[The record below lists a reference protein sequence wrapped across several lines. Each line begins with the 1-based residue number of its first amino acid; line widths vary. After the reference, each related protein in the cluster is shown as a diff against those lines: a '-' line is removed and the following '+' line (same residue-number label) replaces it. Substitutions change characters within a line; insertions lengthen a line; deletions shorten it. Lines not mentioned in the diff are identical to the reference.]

1 MNRAILLAALAL
13 TCLVGVQ
20 AGAASAQDVSG
31 LRIDRVD
38 VAGHPDVRVT
48 VSAPASGGD
57 DSFAIVEDGEDR
69 AFTVEDASSADLQV
83 VLLLDVTGSMGGGAL
98 DAAKDAA
105 IAFLEGLPDEA
116 NVAVVSYDTDAEV
129 VSGFDGTR
137 DEHVTAIEAL
147 EAAGE
152 TAMYDAV
159 VTALD
164 VFPATEDATRALVLL
179 TDGEDNAS
187 VTELDTVIDRL
198 SSSGVLLRG
207 VEYQTAYSETAGI
220 RAMAEATGGDV
231 VEADDPGA
239 LVGVYER
246 LAAELTNRYT
256 LSYGS
261 KAAGTVELTVELTSG
276 DETARAS
283 QRIELPAAPRV
294 TEDRVDEEPIEAV
307 VPPPSVEPAE
317 PSTRV
322 VTYTWLIVGALLF
335 FAGLAGMLVILF
347 SPRARRAQLA
357 GSAARI
363 SRGRGSAHELAGQVT
378 ALASRTL
385 EQRGYQRG
393 LNAALE
399 RAGIQLRPEEFV
411 VLVGSIVVTAFAVGL
426 ALSGSI
432 AGLVLAAL
440 VVIGARLYVSI
451 RRDRRQ
457 AKFSE
462 QLSDTLQLLAGSM
475 RAGYSLMQAID
486 AVAREADAPTSE
498 EFSRLVVETRLGR
511 STHEALD
518 AMAERMGGDDLR
530 WVTQAIEIHR
540 EVGGDLAEVLDNVS
554 GTIRERNQ
562 IRRQVQALSAEGRL
576 SGWVLLA
583 LPFGV
588 GGFIFLTNRPYLAEL
603 TASGLGWSMLAIGT
617 LLLLAGGL
625 WIRNLVKLQF

>member
-1 MNRAILLAALAL
+1 MKRPILLVALAL
-13 TCLVGVQ
+13 TSLLVVQ
-20 AGAASAQDVSG
+20 AGAAWAKDASS

-38 VAGHPDVRVT
+38 LDGHPDVRVT
-48 VSAPASGGD
+48 VSAPASD
-57 DSFAIVEDGEDR
+57 DDEEFAVTEDGR
-69 AFTVEDASSADLQV
+69 RRPFTVEHASSADLQV

-98 DAAKDAA
+98 DAAKGAA
-105 IAFLEGLPDEA
+105 IAFLDGLPDDVS
-116 NVAVVSYDTDAEV
+116 VAVVSYDTDAEV

-137 DEHVTAIEAL
+137 GQHVAAIERL
-147 EAAGE
+147 EAEGA

-159 VTALD
+159 VTSLD
-164 VFPATEDATRALVLL
+164 VFPGSEDATRAMVLL

-187 VTELDTVIDRL
+187 TTELDAAVDRL
-198 SSSGVLLRG
+198 AAAGVLLRG
-207 VEYQTAYSETAGI
+207 VEYQTAYSESAGI

-231 VEADDPGA
+231 VEADDPEA

-246 LAAELTNRYT
+246 LAADLINRYT
-256 LSYGS
+256 LSYES
-261 KAAGTVELTVELTSG
+261 EAAGAVDLTIELTRGEEVTS
-276 DETARAS
+276 AS
-283 QRIELPAAPRV
+283 QRIELPSAPQV
-294 TEDRVDEEPIEAV
+294 EEEPVEAV
-307 VPPPSVEPAE
+307 VPPAAPAE
-317 PSTRV
+317 PAPRV
-322 VTYTWLIVGALLF
+322 VTSNWMIVGALLF
-335 FAGLAGMLVILF
+335 FAGMASMLAILF
-347 SPRARRAQLA
+347 SPRERRAQLA
-357 GSAARI
+357 GAAARI
-363 SRGRGSAHELAGQVT
+363 SRGRGGAHEVAGQVT

-411 VLVGSIVVTAFAVGL
+411 VLIGSIVVTAFAIGL
-426 ALSGSI
+426 VLSGLI
-432 AGLVLAAL
+432 AGLVLA
-440 VVIGARLYVSI
+440 VMVIIGARLHVSI

-457 AKFSE
+457 TKFSE

-518 AMAERMGGDDLR
+518 AMAERMGGDDLH

-554 GTIRERNQ
+554 GTIRERDQ
-562 IRRQVQALSAEGRL
+562 IRRQVKALSAEGRL

-617 LLLLAGGL
+617 LLLLTGGL
-625 WIRNLVKLQF
+625 WIRNLVKLEF

>member
-1 MNRAILLAALAL
+1 MDLPVRAIREQVASAIDVIVQISRLRDGSRRITHVTEVAGMEGQVVTLQDVFTFDYDGRPGRGREVPRDPTAHGHPSHFVERLQQYGIDIPAASSERQDPELSMNRAILLAALAL

-363 SRGRGSAHELAGQVT
+363 SRGRGSASRGRWSGDPRHRAGAGAAWLRAGAQRRPG
-378 ALASRTL
+378 ACRHRPASRGV
-385 EQRGYQRG
+385 RR
-393 LNAALE
+393 
-399 RAGIQLRPEEFV
+399 RRR
-411 VLVGSIVVTAFAVGL
+411 S
-426 ALSGSI
+426 
-432 AGLVLAAL
+432 
-440 VVIGARLYVSI
+440 ARDGV
-451 RRDRRQ
+451 Q
-457 AKFSE
+457 
-462 QLSDTLQLLAGSM
+462 
-475 RAGYSLMQAID
+475 
-486 AVAREADAPTSE
+486 
-498 EFSRLVVETRLGR
+498 SR
-511 STHEALD
+511 
-518 AMAERMGGDDLR
+518 
-530 WVTQAIEIHR
+530 
-540 EVGGDLAEVLDNVS
+540 
-554 GTIRERNQ
+554 
-562 IRRQVQALSAEGRL
+562 SACC
-576 SGWVLLA
+576 
-583 LPFGV
+583 
-588 GGFIFLTNRPYLAEL
+588 
-603 TASGLGWSMLAIGT
+603 
-617 LLLLAGGL
+617 
-625 WIRNLVKLQF
+625 